1 MKNKLFLTFLSA
13 IAVLFFW
20 HYVGTKVILKDDP
33 TKSFSKLQCVSYA
46 PFTKDESPY
55 SFEKGLVLKEENIR
69 KDLELLSKYTNC
81 IRTYSTVGLELIP
94 KVAHELNMQMLMGAW
109 IGKSD
114 KDARNELDTLIKL
127 ASQYKDIV
135 RAVIVGNEVLLRGD
149 SSEKR
154 LHDFIVEVKTALPGI
169 PVTYADVWEYW
180 LKYPKIK
187 EVTDFVT
194 IHILPYWEDDPQNIY
209 DSIQHLANVRM
220 EVEKELGTSNILI
233 GETGWPSEG
242 RAREDAQPSKINQAK
257 FIRDFV
263 QLSEEKNWNY
273 NIIEAVDQPW
283 KRINEGAVGGFWGLF
298 DKDRGDKSVFKGDV
312 SNFPNYTYLAFGSL
326 FLILLFS
333 YNMLKDKRVGIAKLS
348 IFNIVNTIFA
358 ILFMLQVEQYSVI
371 TRNFLEF
378 IWAILLLGTQ
388 IFVYYFMLAYIL
400 RKKQSDVIPSL
411 FFYLSAFFTFILTTN
426 LAYNGRYENFEIY
439 GFIILAISFLW
450 LYFKRFEQLQFGKF
464 EKLLSLILVINTI
477 IVFYNETFL
486 NIFSNIWVILS
497 LIFAFI
503 LYQGAPKSIKL
514 TDLKEILAY
523 IFVFAMIVYLF
534 KIGFVSNRTLA
545 NACNIDNSGIACGI
559 KDFMGHNI
567 YFGYV
572 GFVSLIISLI
582 ALVINNKKV
591 SLVALFFAVGSAVLS
606 NTFLGAVSFIIVAH
620 TLLKEKKHNLI
631 KE

>member
-1 MKNKLFLTFLSA
+1 MRNKVFLTFLSA
-13 IAVLFFW
+13 LSVLFFW
-20 HYVGTKVILKDDP
+20 HYVGTKVILKDDSS
-33 TKSFSKLQCVSYA
+33 KSFSKLQCVSYA

-69 KDLELLSKYTNC
+69 KDLELFSKYTNC

-94 KVAHELNMQMLMGAW
+94 KVAKELNMQMLMGAW

-114 KDARNELDTLIKL
+114 KDARKEIDTLIQL
-127 ASQYKDIV
+127 ATEYKDIV
-135 RAVIVGNEVLLRGD
+135 KAVIVGNEVLLRGD
-149 SSEKR
+149 SSEQR
-154 LHDFIVEVKTALPGI
+154 LHDFIVEVKTALPDT

-194 IHILPYWEDDPQNIY
+194 IHILPYWEDDPQNIH
-209 DSIQHLANVRM
+209 DSIEHLANVRM

-242 RAREDAQPSKINQAK
+242 RAREDAMPSKINQAM
-257 FIRDFV
+257 FVRDFV
-263 QLSEEKNWNY
+263 KLANEKNWNY

-283 KRINEGAVGGFWGLF
+283 KRVNEGAVGGFWGLF

-326 FLILLFS
+326 FLVLGFS
-333 YNMLKDKRVGIAKLS
+333 YAMLRKKVFSITKIATFT
-348 IFNIVNTIFA
+348 IINTIFA
-358 ILFMLQVEQYSVI
+358 ILFMLQVEQYHVI
-371 TRNFLEF
+371 TRNFFEF

-400 RKKQSDVIPSL
+400 RKKQSDVIPSM
-411 FFYLSAFFTFILTTN
+411 FFYASAFFAFIMTTN
-426 LAYNGRYENFEIY
+426 LAFNGRYENFEIY

-450 LYFKRFEQLQFGKF
+450 LYIPRFNQLQFGKF

-477 IVFYNETFL
+477 IVFYNETSL

-503 LYQGAPKSIKL
+503 LYKGTTKEIKI
-514 TDLKEILAY
+514 TDLKEIVVYTL
-523 IFVFAMIVYLF
+523 VFAIGVYLF
-534 KIGFVSNRTLA
+534 KIGFVSNKALA
-545 NACNIDNSGIACGI
+545 NACNIDSKGIACGI
-559 KDFMGHNI
+559 KDFMGHSI

-572 GFVSLIISLI
+572 GFVSLIISII
-582 ALVINNKKV
+582 ALVVNTKKA
-591 SLVALFFAVGSAVLS
+591 SLVALFFAVASTILS
-606 NTFLGAVSFIIVAH
+606 NTFLGAVSFIIVAYIL
-620 TLLKEKKHNLI
+620 TKENKKLV
-631 KE
+631 